1 MSLGFKLKGISP
13 ADAKTQLAKAIAAE
27 GERVAALEAALA
39 TSGAAA
45 ADGADVGGFGREES
59 VRGFGR
65 EESVRGFG
73 REESVRGFE
82 QEESVRLPAALFG
95 REESVRGFGREE
107 SVRGFGREESVRG
120 FGREE
125 SVRGFGGDVD
135 GSPEPDDGEGSSGG
149 GASTPPPDYGTL
161 SSIRSELEAVPAA
174 EGLTV
179 EIELDG
185 QEKEDG
191 EGEKGAGGGK
201 MNTGLRK
208 AFGKL
213 FNS

>member
-45 ADGADVGGFGREES
+45 ADGADVG
-59 VRGFGR
+59 
-65 EESVRGFG
+65 
-73 REESVRGFE
+73 
-82 QEESVRLPAALFG
+82 
-95 REESVRGFGREE
+95 GFGREE